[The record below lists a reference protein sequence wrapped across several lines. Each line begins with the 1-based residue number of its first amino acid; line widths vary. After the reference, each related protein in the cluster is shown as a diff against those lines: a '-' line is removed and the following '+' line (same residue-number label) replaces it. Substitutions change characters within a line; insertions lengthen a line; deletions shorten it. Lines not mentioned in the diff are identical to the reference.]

1 MSEQEWLDIFA
12 DNLRDIMRENDYTQR
27 ELSRLIGI
35 SQGYLSKILN
45 KQALPSIKTLVN
57 MSFEFTMTLDELM
70 VFGDRIE
77 Y

>member
-12 DNLRDIMRENDYTQR
+12 DNLRDIMRENGYTQS
-27 ELSRLIGI
+27 ELAKLIGV
-35 SQGYLSKILN
+35 SQGYLSRILS
-45 KQALPSIKTLVN
+45 KQHLPSIKALVN